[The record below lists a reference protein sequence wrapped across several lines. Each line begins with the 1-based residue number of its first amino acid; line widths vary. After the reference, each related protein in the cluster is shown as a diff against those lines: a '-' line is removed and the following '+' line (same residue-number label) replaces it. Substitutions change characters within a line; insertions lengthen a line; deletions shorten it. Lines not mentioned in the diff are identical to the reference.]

1 MGTSVSKVSSVR
13 KGLGSFYTLAATTGD
28 GTIQQMSEFH
38 GKVVYATN
46 VASF

>member
-1 MGTSVSKVSSVR
+1 MGTSVSKVSSAR
-13 KGLGSFYTLAATTGD
+13 KGMVSFYSLAATKGD
-28 GTIQQMSEFH
+28 GTIQQMSEFR